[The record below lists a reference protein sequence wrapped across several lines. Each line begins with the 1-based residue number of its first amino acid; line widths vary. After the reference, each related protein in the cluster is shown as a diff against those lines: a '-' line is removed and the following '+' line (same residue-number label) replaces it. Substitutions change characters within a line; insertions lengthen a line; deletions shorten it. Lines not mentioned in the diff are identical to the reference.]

1 MTKNFFYDI
10 IILTKKRYLKRNT
23 MRKQIKELL
32 NQLENKKLTGE
43 NKQELKKVLEK
54 LKRIKNI

>member
-1 MTKNFFYDI
+1 
-10 IILTKKRYLKRNT
+10 